1 MELILWRHAE
11 AEDGLPD
18 MERALTAKGHR
29 QAEKM
34 AAWLKPRLPS
44 HTHVLVSPARR
55 TQQTVAALGMDFS
68 TLDDLGPG
76 CAPEIILRA
85 AGWPQDTDSV
95 LIVGHQPTLGAAAA
109 LALAQ
114 PDATWSIRKGAVWW
128 ISSKARGEE
137 IETVLRAVISP
148 DLL

>member
-44 HTHVLVSPARR
+44 HTHILVSPAKR

-76 CAPEIILRA
+76 AAPEIILRA

-95 LIVGHQPTLGAAAA
+95 LIVGHQPTLGGAAA

-114 PDATWSIRKGAVWW
+114 PNANWSIRKGAVWW
-128 ISSKARGEE
+128 ISNRARGEE
-137 IETVLRAVISP
+137 VETVLRAVISP